1 MATPKIFRVWG
12 ASRIFDFFRIFFLKV
27 QHKILQVEIQL
38 IFFHPLGIALVK
50 SRTSNTQKLK
60 IGIQKV

>member
-38 IFFHPLGIALVK
+38 IFFYPLGIAL
-50 SRTSNTQKLK
+50 QKNMVRK
-60 IGIQKV
+60 CKKRR